1 MPDGRIAWRVK
12 NLRGDAYDEYVGHTI
27 AGAAYKLRPG
37 MRARVARMIRDDAA
51 RRARIM
57 RRVGEQRIASPP
69 FGDGSRLS

>member
-1 MPDGRIAWRVK
+1 MPDGRIAWRVMS
-12 NLRGDAYDEYVGHTI
+12 LRGDGYEEYVGHTI
-27 AGAAYKLRPG
+27 AGAAYRMRPG

-57 RRVGEQRIASPP
+57 RRVGEQRISTPP